1 MQGWFEVKICPVNDP
16 KTAATQECLDK
27 HVLLRADG
35 GGMRFPVIKGKYN
48 AFFNYT
54 VQLPPDL
61 TCKQCVV
68 QWKYRTGVIHLDLLR
83 GRGGV
88 CRAVEMPHI

>member
-1 MQGWFEVKICPVNDP
+1 MCPVNDA
-16 KTAATQECLDK
+16 KKAATQDCLDK
-27 HVLLRADG
+27 HVLRRTDG
-35 GGMRFPVIKGKYN
+35 GGVRYPVPKGKYN

-68 QWKYRTGVIHLDLLR
+68 QWKYRTGQPALR
-83 GRGGV
+83 SLSLSHTHTHTHMDSELIR
-88 CRAVEMPHI
+88 EKLTLQ